1 MPTYSF
7 VCESCDH
14 KFDQMQTMQDVA
26 LKTCPVCGKQTLKRL
41 IGRGAGLIFK
51 GSGFYIN
58 DYARKS
64 GNESNGSSS
73 SKSNGRSSD
82 SSKTE
87 KKKSESQG
95 KSTAESK
102 TD

>member
-1 MPTYSF
+1 MPTYSY

-14 KFDQMQTMQDVA
+14 KFDKLQTMNDDVI
-26 LKTCPVCGKQTLKRL
+26 KTCPDCGADALKRL
-41 IGRGAGLIFK
+41 IGAGGGLIFK

-64 GNESNGSSS
+64 SNGTTKSSSS
-73 SKSNGRSSD
+73 SKSGKSES
-82 SSKTE
+82 
-87 KKKSESQG
+87 KKSENQG
-95 KSTAESK
+95 KTEAQSK